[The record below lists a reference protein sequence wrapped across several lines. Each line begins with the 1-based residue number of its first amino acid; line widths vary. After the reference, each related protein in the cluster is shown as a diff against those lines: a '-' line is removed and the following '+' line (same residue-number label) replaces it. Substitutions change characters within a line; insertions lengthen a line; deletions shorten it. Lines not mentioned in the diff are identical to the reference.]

1 MFDLLRSGLPRHQRF
16 AAFIAVALLFL
27 FAVHLGLLVPIFTG
41 LLVYVLVMRL
51 SWYLVRKVEL
61 GGHAIWIAILLVTG
75 VVVALLVGLGFGM
88 HLLLNQGRDV
98 HALMLGMSDILD
110 SARNWIP
117 ETWRAS
123 VPEGT
128 ALLGAAG
135 LWLREHAA
143 QIGSFGLDTLKA
155 IGLAL
160 IGILIGAMFSV
171 AHAGNNE
178 RRFNGPVAQRLVTQ
192 VIALRESFWR
202 VASAQVKISSINTVL
217 TGLYLAVVLPT
228 FGVQLPFTKTLI
240 AVTFIA
246 GLLPVVGNLISNTVI
261 TIISL
266 SHSLLVAGMSLA
278 FLIVIHKLEYFINAR
293 IIGVQINA
301 RAVELL
307 LAMVAMERLFGPAG
321 VVAAPVFY
329 AWLKSEWLAWDQ
341 PVVVE
346 NAVESSVATSMPSA
360 PELKRQQEE
369 LTP

>member
-1 MFDLLRSGLPRHQRF
+1 MFDLLRSGSSRHQRF
-16 AAFIAVALLFL
+16 AAFGAVALLFL
-27 FAVHLGLLVPIFTG
+27 CAVHLGLLVPIFTG

-51 SWYLVRKVEL
+51 SWYLVRRREL
-61 GGHAIWIAILLVTG
+61 ADHAIWIAILLVTA

-88 HLLLNQGRDV
+88 HLMLNQGRDV
-98 HALMLGMSDILD
+98 HELLLGMSDILD
-110 SARNWIP
+110 SARNWLP
-117 ETWRAS
+117 ETLRAS

-128 ALLGAAG
+128 QLLVGAG
-135 LWLREHAA
+135 QWLRAHAG
-143 QIGSFGLDTLKA
+143 QIGSFGLDTIRA

-171 AHAGNNE
+171 AHAGNNR

-202 VASAQVKISSINTVL
+202 VASAQVKISSINTLL
-217 TGLYLAVVLPT
+217 TSLYLIVLLPT

-266 SHSLLVAGMSLA
+266 SHSLLVAGTSLA

-293 IIGVQINA
+293 IIGEQIDA
-301 RAVELL
+301 RAAELL
-307 LAMVAMERLFGPAG
+307 LMMVVMERLFGPAG

-341 PVVVE
+341 PQRIDS
-346 NAVESSVATSMPSA
+346 AAAIAPPSN
-360 PELKRQQEE
+360 KQQEE
-369 LTP
+369 LIP